1 MTLLRSLVLL
11 AALWVPVARADAAS
25 IVRLSVIDARGDA
38 APLARGTQAP
48 RIERAQRLDGTT
60 ASLDLV
66 RGVPTVVNIWA
77 TWCPPCVK
85 EIPDLVQ
92 ASVRYA
98 GRVNFIGLADDSPH
112 DDVVKLAARLAIPYE
127 LFEIDGSTARA
138 FNVSALP
145 STYIVDARGVVQ
157 WSFTG
162 AIDGAMLDAQLGP
175 VLGVGAALL
184 PGEIVL
190 GAGFAVRA
198 GGVIV
203 TTHDV
208 MRRAGDDLIA
218 VGADGKQLPI
228 VGVFVDDG
236 ALALLQVDAD
246 LPVLAL
252 DGALT
257 SGSSTIPAADV
268 SALLAA
274 TPLDAPTP
282 LGPDVERNLVI
293 SAVFFAVLAALA
305 FLAPPIVRWVRRR
318 PKKKRPLVH

>member
-1 MTLLRSLVLL
+1 MTRLLLLL
-11 AALWVPVARADAAS
+11 AVLWVPTARADDAS

-38 APLARGTQAP
+38 APLSKGTQAP
-48 RIERAQRLDGTT
+48 RIERAKRLDGTT
-60 ASLDLV
+60 ASIDLV
-66 RGVPTVVNIWA
+66 TGVPTVVNIWA

-112 DDVVKLAARLAIPYE
+112 DDVVALAERLAIPYD
-127 LFEIDGSTARA
+127 LFEIDRSTARA
-138 FNVSALP
+138 FKVAALP

-175 VLGVGAALL
+175 VLGVAASPLL

-198 GGVIV
+198 GGIIV

-218 VGADGKQLPI
+218 VGPDGKQLPI
-228 VGVFVDDG
+228 VGVLVDDG
-236 ALALLQVDAD
+236 ALALLQVDAA
-246 LPVLAL
+246 LPVAAL
-252 DGALT
+252 DGVP
-257 SGSSTIPAADV
+257 GIPADDLR
-268 SALLAA
+268 ALLAS
-274 TPLDAPTP
+274 TPLDAPKP

-293 SAVFFAVLAALA
+293 SAVFFAVLAVLA
-305 FLAPPIVRWVRRR
+305 FAVPPIVRWVRRR
-318 PKKKRPLVH
+318 PKKKRPVVH